1 MDKKIA
7 IAVGVAAVVIPLVI
21 YTASPVF
28 TNTVVNE
35 PLPEFNKFM
44 AMTEQERLE
53 AAKTMSEEEKN
64 MILAMAAKQDD
75 QPVSEAMPVQATVGR
90 IIDNTTTEVSGT
102 FVGVNDGIHN
112 ANGIAKVILLSDG
125 KVLRL
130 EEFKATNGPDLYV
143 YLATDKTA
151 SDHVSLGRLKGN
163 VGNQNYEIPANVDLA
178 KHDTVLIWCQAFSVL
193 FGSAELR

>member
-1 MDKKIA
+1 
-7 IAVGVAAVVIPLVI
+7 
-21 YTASPVF
+21 
-28 TNTVVNE
+28 
-35 PLPEFNKFM
+35 M
-44 AMTEQERLE
+44 AMTEQERIE
-53 AAKTMSEEEKN
+53 AAMAMGEEEKN
-64 MILAMAAKQDD
+64 MILTMAAKQDD
-75 QPVSEAMPVQATVGR
+75 QPVSEAMPSQATVGR
-90 IIDNTTTEVSGT
+90 IIDNTTTEVSGM

-112 ANGIAKVILLSDG
+112 ANGTAKVILLSDG
-125 KVLRL
+125 SKVLRL

-151 SDHVSLGRLKGN
+151 SDYVSLGRLKGN

>member
-7 IAVGVAAVVIPLVI
+7 IAVGIAAVVIPLVI

-44 AMTEQERLE
+44 AMTEQERAE
-53 AAKTMSEEEKN
+53 AAKAMSEEEKN
-64 MILAMAAKQDD
+64 MILTMAAKQDD
-75 QPVSEAMPVQATVGR
+75 PPVSEAMPVQATVGR
-90 IIDNTTTEVSGT
+90 IIDNTKTEVSGT

-112 ANGIAKVILLSDG
+112 ANGTAKVIILSDG

-151 SDHVSLGRLKGN
+151 SDYVSLGRLKGN